1 MICLN
6 CHAIS
11 PQDARFCNSCG
22 TPLKT
27 KSSAAISQAR
37 RLNIRKLWVKAN
49 ADSQPAKEPEHLL
62 PWLWDSL
69 KLAIREIPKHL
80 TSLAIYGGIV
90 LAINLIFWTANLYN
104 IPAWLAPLRG
114 VISTVVFLT
123 ATYNDI
129 VPKTVFWVIV
139 FTFGKQLFSAI
150 KHKGFAKSFACLQK
164 IGPEFSTA
172 LRETGAKGWRVLLI
186 GAGAGLIVANNFAS
200 YSRFSQ
206 ARNKIDK
213 YFVVLIIAFTIS
225 YLLGEAKKTGL
236 FRFVKLGVNDV
247 ARLFGRPAA
256 LTDSSTWLALSGFV
270 VGLILDAPLIFMKW
284 MYGGYIMG
292 TLAIIAGIV
301 LNILAAR
308 RPR

>member
-6 CHAIS
+6 CRAIS

-22 TPLKT
+22 TPLKR
-27 KSSAAISQAR
+27 KSAAAISQAR
-37 RLNIRKLWVKAN
+37 RLNVRKLWAKTDA
-49 ADSQPAKEPEHLL
+49 AAQPAKEPEHLL

-80 TSLAIYGGIV
+80 VSLAIYAGIV
-90 LAINLIFWTANLYN
+90 LAINLIFWTANLYS

-129 VPKTVFWVIV
+129 VPKTIFWVII
-139 FTFGKQLFSAI
+139 FTFGKELFSAI
-150 KHKGFAKSFACLQK
+150 KSKGFAKSFACLKK

-172 LRETGAKGWRVLLI
+172 IRETGAKAWCVLLF
-186 GAGAGLIVANNFAS
+186 GAGVGLIIANNFAS

-225 YLLGEAKKTGL
+225 YLLGEAKETGL

-247 ARLFGRPAA
+247 ARLFGKPAA
-256 LTDSSTWLALSGFV
+256 LTSSGTWLVLSGFV
-270 VGLILDAPLIFMKW
+270 AGLILDAPLIFMQW

-292 TLAIIAGIV
+292 ALAIVAGIV
-301 LNILAAR
+301 LTILAAR